1 MKNYPLLSRNRCLR
15 IRVYPFNI
23 SLFSIG
29 IHSIKSI
36 GYKVNQ
42 VDEILSSKC
51 QACYESYASV
61 TVNLMHLLAKNFSNS
76 FAQMSIVSAHS
87 V

>member
-1 MKNYPLLSRNRCLR
+1 MKNYPLLRRNRCLR

-61 TVNLMHLLAKNFSNS
+61 NLMHLLAKNFSNS
-76 FAQMSIVSAHS
+76 FAQMSIASAHRF
-87 V
+87 